1 MKIIALGFGQHTTAK
16 EEVKNLIQYS
26 FEEGNYKAKANT
38 SKNGNIVTVDIYR
51 IGSSARIYEI
61 DAKSS
66 SGYVIR
72 RNKRIEEEAILTI
85 HHNRMFD
92 RWNNIG
98 YHI

>member
-1 MKIIALGFGQHTTAK
+1 MKIIALGFGQHSAAK

-38 SKNGNIVTVDIYR
+38 SKNGNIVTVDVYR
-51 IGSSARIYEI
+51 IGSTARIYEI
-61 DAKSS
+61 DARSG

-72 RNKRIEEEAILTI
+72 RNKRIEEEAILSI
-85 HHNRMFD
+85 HQGRMFD

-98 YHI
+98 YHS